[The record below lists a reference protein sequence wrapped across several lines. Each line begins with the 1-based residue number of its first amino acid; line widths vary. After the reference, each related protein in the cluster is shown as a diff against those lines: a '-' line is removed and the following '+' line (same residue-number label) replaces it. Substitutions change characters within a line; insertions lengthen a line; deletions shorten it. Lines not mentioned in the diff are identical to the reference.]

1 MPSRFAGQG
10 PDPAIK
16 RNIARA
22 RRGRSR
28 LQQAQGW
35 VVAASLA
42 VTLTGWGFLAQAEA
56 QQTAQAAPAP
66 VAASSPSSTGGF
78 ALPVLTDLQ
87 ELWSLLTN
95 GMPAPA
101 GAAQPVDER

>member
-1 MPSRFAGQG
+1 MPSRFAAQG

-22 RRGRSR
+22 RRGKSR

-42 VTLTGWGFLAQAEA
+42 LTLTGWGLLAQAEA
-56 QQTAQAAPAP
+56 QQLAQAAPAP
-66 VAASSPSSTGGF
+66 AQIAAPGAA
-78 ALPVLTDLQ
+78 ALPLVADLQ
-87 ELWSLLTN
+87 ELWSFLTS

-101 GAAQPVDER
+101 GAAQPVAER

>member
-1 MPSRFAGQG
+1 MPSRFAAQG

-22 RRGRSR
+22 RRGKSR

-42 VTLTGWGFLAQAEA
+42 LTLTGWGFLAQTEA
-56 QQTAQAAPAP
+56 QQTAQATAATA
-66 VAASSPSSTGGF
+66 VAAPSSTGGF
-78 ALPVLTDLQ
+78 ALPLAADLQ

-95 GMPAPA
+95 GTPAPA